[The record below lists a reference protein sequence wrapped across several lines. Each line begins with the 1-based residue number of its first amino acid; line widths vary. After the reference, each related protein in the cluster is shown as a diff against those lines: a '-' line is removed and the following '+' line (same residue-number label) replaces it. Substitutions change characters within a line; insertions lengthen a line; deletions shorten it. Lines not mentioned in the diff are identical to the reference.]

1 MHAHPTADDKLS
13 PSKIALLILVY
24 LYLRDE
30 LPQKRLVLRFLGRQ
44 LEGLPTVRHNE
55 LVLLTNLLEFCNTLR
70 ESSCPLGCCESV
82 LDSMAGIQFKF
93 LSLAWSIQT
102 ADLIQQLSMDAFRH
116 TVEPLRIVKLTRTQM
131 SSRSP
136 IGRFVRM
143 MAASLKLLQFEES
156 SELVSGFCK
165 YRASTKDLFASLSQ
179 KNYQPPSPIPLH
191 QEVVSD
197 PLFETWNAILR
208 HKIASMKG
216 ESRNHLDDSKFYEML
231 NASLM
236 GTDRVF
242 SSPLDELSTTTVD
255 DTSIHPSP
263 MISVSD
269 LNNLVNEQARL
280 LECFGTPTPE
290 YFKSVIFNMASP
302 QSTAKSSLNVMPS
315 VHYLRYLEYLRQ
327 GEYHEA
333 FDSLHKYFDYMV
345 SQGSKYFYHFAL
357 VSKASLHQLFGEDEE
372 ALDSMEEAISI
383 ARENRDNATLTYV
396 LSWLYEFIRR
406 KPALRNSRIF
416 RQVKNELRLL
426 DYLVKK
432 SLSVS
437 LSLAAISY
445 RFEVEHLI
453 NGRCH
458 FSKYYESLFKAGFYA
473 INDNISSFIGVCHT
487 SYSVWKNVGFSHL
500 SQFYNELGLDYS
512 KKHGSVRDVLVFN
525 MGEAWCK
532 YYLGESELILP
543 EVNENLD
550 LCNSNIAQHKSIRI
564 LILLRQ
570 IEVALRKGR
579 LRMAQ
584 DLLQFLPQN
593 PELDQDCLCEKIR
606 VETLLKLAQGNYS
619 DALIHVSSNIT
630 EMNRLRSNLRPN
642 IVSILELNYLKAA
655 ILIQA
660 GVPLKAF
667 SLVVQQ
673 IEIASQ
679 LGIRLLVA
687 RGYIHMVQI
696 LNNSGKPVD
705 AFQLSKSIL
714 PLVLSVGNIEM
725 TSNLFFELAKAHQ
738 QFLDCPET
746 NLTSSKTTLF
756 ANFLNFLSLSISG
769 FKKSV
774 NLGMLV
780 NSFELEEKMARSA
793 LQHAEI
799 RDSKP
804 FDDFKKHSQMGLEV
818 LRRRAFEECDYG
830 YLKKV
835 A

>member
-1 MHAHPTADDKLS
+1 MHTNPTEDDRLS
-13 PSKIALLILVY
+13 PSKISLLILIY

-30 LPQKRLVLRFLGRQ
+30 LPTKRLVLRFLAGQ
-44 LEGLPTVRHNE
+44 LEGVPTVRGTK
-55 LVLLTNLLEFCNTLR
+55 LVLLTTLLEFCNVLE
-70 ESSCPLGCCESV
+70 ESSCPLDSQGSI
-82 LDSMAGIQFKF
+82 LDLMAEIQYKF
-93 LSLAWSIQT
+93 LSLSWGIKT
-102 ADLIQQLSMDAFRH
+102 ADLIQQLSMDAFRY
-116 TVEPLRIVKLTRTQM
+116 TVEPLRILKLQSSQI

-156 SELVSGFCK
+156 SELVSEFCK
-165 YRASTKDLFASLSQ
+165 YRASTQSLFSELAK
-179 KNYQPPSPIPLH
+179 KNFEPASPISLH
-191 QEVVSD
+191 QEAVSE
-197 PLFETWNAILR
+197 PLFQTWNAILR
-208 HKIASMKG
+208 LENKTIIREK
-216 ESRNHLDDSKFYEML
+216 RNHLDDSKFYEML
-231 NASLM
+231 SATII
-236 GTDRVF
+236 GTDGMAPSALKRTN
-242 SSPLDELSTTTVD
+242 SSPMDSASV
-255 DTSIHPSP
+255 HPSP

-290 YFKSVIFNMASP
+290 FFKSVIFNMASP
-302 QSTAKSSLNVMPS
+302 QSTVTLNVMPS
-315 VHYLRYLEYLRQ
+315 VHYLQYLEYLRR

-396 LSWLYEFIRR
+396 LSWLYDFIRK

-487 SYSVWKNVGFSHL
+487 SHKLWKNVGYSHL
-500 SQFYNELGLDYS
+500 SQFYNDLGLGYS
-512 KKHGSVRDVLVFN
+512 KRDGSVRDVLIFN
-525 MGEAWCK
+525 MGEAWCN
-532 YYLGESELILP
+532 YYLGESELMLP
-543 EVNENLD
+543 DVKENLE
-550 LCNSNIAQHKSIRI
+550 LCNSNTAQLKSIRI

-570 IEVALRKGR
+570 IEVALWKGR
-579 LRMAQ
+579 LRLAQ
-584 DLLQFLPQN
+584 NLLQCLPQN
-593 PELDQDCLCEKIR
+593 SELDQDCLYEKIR
-606 VETLLKLAQGNYS
+606 VETLLKLAQGNNS

-630 EMNRLRSNLRPN
+630 DMNRLRSNLRPS
-642 IVSILELNYLKAA
+642 IVSILELNYLKAS
-655 ILIQA
+655 ILIQSN
-660 GVPLKAF
+660 VPLKAF
-667 SLVVQQ
+667 SLIVQQ
-673 IEIASQ
+673 IEIANQ
-679 LGIRLLVA
+679 LGLRLFVA
-687 RGYIHMVQI
+687 RGYFHMVQI
-696 LNNSGKPVD
+696 LNSSGKSID

-714 PLVLSVGNIEM
+714 PLVVSVGNIEL
-725 TSNLFFELAKAHQ
+725 TSNVFFELAKAHQ
-738 QFLDCPET
+738 QFLEGSEPYVT
-746 NLTSSKTTLF
+746 NSKTVLF

-780 NSFELEEKMARSA
+780 NSFELEEKMAKSA
-793 LQHAEI
+793 LQYAEI
-799 RDSKP
+799 RESKP
-804 FDDFKKHSQMGLEV
+804 FEDFKKHSQMGLDI